1 VAPGGIALLVAGGL
15 AYSVG
20 VVFYV
25 SKRPYHH
32 AVWHA
37 FVLAGSAC
45 HYAAVLLY
53 VALA

>member
-1 VAPGGIALLVAGGL
+1 VAGGL

-25 SKRPYHH
+25 WRRPYHH
-32 AVWHA
+32 AVWHG
-37 FVLAGSAC
+37 FVRAGSAF

-53 VALA
+53 VAPA